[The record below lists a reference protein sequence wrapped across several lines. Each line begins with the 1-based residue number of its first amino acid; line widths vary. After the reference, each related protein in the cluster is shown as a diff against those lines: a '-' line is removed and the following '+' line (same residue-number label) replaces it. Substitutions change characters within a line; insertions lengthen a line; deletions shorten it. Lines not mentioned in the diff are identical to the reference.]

1 MFSVYGET
9 GRIFRGAMED
19 LRHVESV
26 RAIRRTR
33 TVDGEFEH
41 LATAVT
47 HEPVQSGHPPL
58 PSATR
63 EHLAAYV
70 QASSAQMPR
79 HPLSRVADVMS
90 RGVITVRVETPVR
103 QAWQMLAQQGLGQ
116 APVVDAAGLLVGLL
130 TRADL
135 MRLER
140 LPQPDVPALVW
151 HSLLAQPVSVIMLT
165 PVPAVDEGAELRRVA
180 RVLLDTHLPGLPV
193 VDDTGVVTGFV
204 SRTDILQAVVHDPPL
219 DLWT

>member
-9 GRIFRGAMED
+9 GRLFKGEMEE
-19 LRHVESV
+19 LRHVESIRAV
-26 RAIRRTR
+26 RRIRA
-33 TVDGEFEH
+33 VDGELDRVASTF
-41 LATAVT
+41 T
-47 HEPVQSGHPPL
+47 HEPPQAGHRSL
-58 PSATR
+58 PSPQR
-63 EHLAAYV
+63 EHLAAYA
-70 QASSAQMPR
+70 QASSVRAPR

-90 RGVITVRVETPVR
+90 RGLITVMAAMPVR

-151 HSLLAQPVSVIMLT
+151 QSLLAQPVSSIMWT
-165 PVPAVDEGAELRRVA
+165 PVTAVGDGADIRHVA

-193 VDDTGVVTGFV
+193 VDDAGMVTGFV

-219 DLWT
+219 DLWS